1 MNDQNCSISAET
13 EYFWDVLK
21 TIFDPEIGV
30 NIVDLGL
37 VYEVNINKQEDGK
50 FNVNIKMTLTSP
62 TCPLADIIFDEIK
75 STINDT
81 GKASNVDVGLV
92 FDPPWNKDMITAD
105 GKMQLGL
112 I

>member
-1 MNDQNCSISAET
+1 MNAQEG
-13 EYFWDVLK
+13 
-21 TIFDPEIGV
+21 FDPSGYAKLSKEFSDLEAVTSEITKLFSKE
-30 NIVDLGL
+30 NELNEATELAKSD
-37 VYEVNINKQEDGK
+37 E
-50 FNVNIKMTLTSP
+50 KMTLTSP

>member
-1 MNDQNCSISAET
+1 
-13 EYFWDVLK
+13 
-21 TIFDPEIGV
+21 
-30 NIVDLGL
+30 
-37 VYEVNINKQEDGK
+37 
-50 FNVNIKMTLTSP
+50 MTLTSP